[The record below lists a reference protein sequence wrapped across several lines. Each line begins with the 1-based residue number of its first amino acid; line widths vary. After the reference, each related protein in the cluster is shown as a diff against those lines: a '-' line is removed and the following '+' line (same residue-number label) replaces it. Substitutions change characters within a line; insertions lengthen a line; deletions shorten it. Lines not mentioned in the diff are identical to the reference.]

1 MAKGS
6 SINGNGGGNGGGN
19 NGYTIK
25 GRGTVSRAKLVK
37 EVERGL
43 HPETHVMKV
52 NGKKYARN
60 NPNHDR
66 PDNIN
71 E

>member
-19 NGYTIK
+19 DGYTIK
-25 GRGTVSRAKLVK
+25 GRGVVSRVKFIK
-37 EVERGL
+37 EVKKDM
-43 HPETHVMKV
+43 HPDTAIYKR
-52 NGKKYARN
+52 NGVEYARN
-60 NPNHDR
+60 KPNSDK